1 MQTQT
6 EGQRFIRL
14 PEVRNLTGLG
24 RSQIYAMV
32 LAGKFPTPIKLSER
46 CSAWVEGDVRRWIA
60 ERIAAARKV
69 AA

>member
-24 RSQIYAMV
+24 RSQIYAMM
-32 LAGKFPTPIKLSER
+32 LAGKFPPKIKLGER
-46 CSAWVEGDVRRWIA
+46 SCAWVEGDVRRWIA
-60 ERIAAARKV
+60 ERVAAAR
-69 AA
+69 AAA